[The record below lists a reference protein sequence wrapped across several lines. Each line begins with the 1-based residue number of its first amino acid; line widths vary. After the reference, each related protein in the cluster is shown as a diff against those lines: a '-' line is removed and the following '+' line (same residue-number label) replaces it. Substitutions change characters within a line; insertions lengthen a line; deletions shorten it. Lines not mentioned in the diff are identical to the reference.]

1 MRVGELRC
9 RQSENKSF
17 HYTVSSPLGKML
29 LVTPALF
36 PASHI
41 LGGWQSLRIKPRPSG
56 LRHQCSATELQ
67 QPDNHQA
74 LTIYYTYCTGG
85 SQCFSHMA
93 GFLSA
98 FFPCMVYKFCLLCRC
113 VGVWVGGDLHHSLA
127 LKAKPVLRHCWLL
140 SFCCGLHHGA

>member
-1 MRVGELRC
+1 MKHVGKMRVGELRC

-17 HYTVSSPLGKML
+17 HYMVPSPLGKML

-67 QPDNHQA
+67 QPDNQQSSQS
-74 LTIYYTYCTGG
+74 TIHTAQVVVNASVTWQSFFQLFSPAWYTNFAC
-85 SQCFSHMA
+85 
-93 GFLSA
+93 
-98 FFPCMVYKFCLLCRC
+98 C
-113 VGVWVGGDLHHSLA
+113 VGVWV
-127 LKAKPVLRHCWLL
+127 
-140 SFCCGLHHGA
+140 CGLVEIFIILLL